1 MATFS
6 VHMARF
12 KEDLSILA
20 RGAAA
25 LTRLKP
31 DDAVLIQEVCFH
43 HPQKDDIA
51 RVNLLR
57 LLQKL
62 AKGELRI
69 SWSAGKEFSK
79 YDRDYK
85 AVLRCGETVFLKICA
100 TKCRS
105 LP

>member
-6 VHMARF
+6 VLMARF
-12 KEDLSILA
+12 KEDLPILA

-57 LLQKL
+57 RLQKL
-62 AKGELRI
+62 AR
-69 SWSAGKEFSK
+69 
-79 YDRDYK
+79 
-85 AVLRCGETVFLKICA
+85 VN
-100 TKCRS
+100 
-105 LP
+105 